1 MPYSKK
7 SHPSAEWMTFFVF
20 PGCSLIGRSHPVNV
34 FSLNY
39 PQASDLWVFYMCFFF
54 FCAFFCFCADT
65 LHGKLVILQ
74 EIFNMYE

>member
-7 SHPSAEWMTFFVF
+7 SHPSAEWMTFLFFLAAPSSVAA
-20 PGCSLIGRSHPVNV
+20 IRSMY

-65 LHGKLVILQ
+65 LHRKLVILQ